1 MKLKLDMFSD
11 KISSYYVEQAR
22 KYLEKPMASGVGIGW
37 LYLAEAEHYKPN
49 LEVVKE
55 MMARYAPMYQ
65 LRSRLSIGVV
75 LRDQTSR
82 GDSQGFADQLRD
94 AIVSGLESSGIP
106 VKALRQFNESDAV
119 QPNFLVVAE
128 ILEHRVVKNNSL
140 ETLQSKYRAGT
151 HEVKNEAWLQANRD
165 YEATQQ
171 QLSITQR
178 ALADAQSQHKKKEII
193 AAAADAATAAQQQ
206 VADARHKLETTE
218 QTRPENVIETYN
230 YTKKNVDL
238 TGVVDMAFRL
248 TDAFGNVIQAS
259 APIRKSDHKAAV
271 VLENVKPEDTEG
283 VKKQTTDPDELQFL
297 TDLEIQARDTLV
309 KSVRDVVVLLP
320 AKVLSEARA
329 RAQRGD
335 LNGAAE
341 EYVVYLNAVSTASS
355 QEHDEAARFLH
366 EHFNVTAAAGAGIST
381 ESRLRPIH

>member
-1 MKLKLDMFSD
+1 M
-11 KISSYYVEQAR
+11 
-22 KYLEKPMASGVGIGW
+22 
-37 LYLAEAEHYKPN
+37 
-49 LEVVKE
+49 
-55 MMARYAPMYQ
+55 
-65 LRSRLSIGVV
+65 
-75 LRDQTSR
+75 
-82 GDSQGFADQLRD
+82 
-94 AIVSGLESSGIP
+94 
-106 VKALRQFNESDAV
+106 
-119 QPNFLVVAE
+119 
-128 ILEHRVVKNNSL
+128 
-140 ETLQSKYRAGT
+140 
-151 HEVKNEAWLQANRD
+151 
-165 YEATQQ
+165 
-171 QLSITQR
+171 
-178 ALADAQSQHKKKEII
+178 
-193 AAAADAATAAQQQ
+193 
-206 VADARHKLETTE
+206 
-218 QTRPENVIETYN
+218 
-230 YTKKNVDL
+230 
-238 TGVVDMAFRL
+238 
-248 TDAFGNVIQAS
+248 IQAS

-381 ESRLRPIH
+381 ESRLRPIQ

>member
-1 MKLKLDMFSD
+1 YF
-11 KISSYYVEQAR
+11 
-22 KYLEKPMASGVGIGW
+22 EKPMASGVGIGW

-49 LEVVKE
+49 LEAVKE
-55 MMARYAPMYQ
+55 TMARYAPMYQ

-82 GDSQGFADQLRD
+82 RDSQGFADQLRD

-171 QLSITQR
+171 QLRVTQ
-178 ALADAQSQHKKKEII
+178 
-193 AAAADAATAAQQQ
+193 
-206 VADARHKLETTE
+206 
-218 QTRPENVIETYN
+218 
-230 YTKKNVDL
+230 
-238 TGVVDMAFRL
+238 
-248 TDAFGNVIQAS
+248 
-259 APIRKSDHKAAV
+259 
-271 VLENVKPEDTEG
+271 
-283 VKKQTTDPDELQFL
+283 
-297 TDLEIQARDTLV
+297 
-309 KSVRDVVVLLP
+309 RDVVVLLP